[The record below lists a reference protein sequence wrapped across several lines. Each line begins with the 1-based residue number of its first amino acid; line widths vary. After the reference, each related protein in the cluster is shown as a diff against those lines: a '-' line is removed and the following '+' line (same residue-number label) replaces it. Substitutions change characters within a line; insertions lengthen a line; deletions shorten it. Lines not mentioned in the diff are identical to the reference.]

1 MQACTPGRRSV
12 LSAVLSSCQAYLAF
26 INKEVESCSLGHGA
40 LSIGRLPTLN
50 HQGVPTLD
58 PAGGPLGEGS
68 SIAMQGVGC
77 VDGKETE
84 NQLRLQRLTN
94 PCPIDFGGDPPTSFG
109 AGEKRSGGITSCF
122 YMHLRTVG
130 LFPSSAKMGWLYN

>member
-1 MQACTPGRRSV
+1 MQPWTWSP
-12 LSAVLSSCQAYLAF
+12 
-26 INKEVESCSLGHGA
+26 
-40 LSIGRLPTLN
+40 IGRLPTLN

>member
-1 MQACTPGRRSV
+1 M
-12 LSAVLSSCQAYLAF
+12 
-26 INKEVESCSLGHGA
+26 NKEVESCSLGHGA